1 MKHTLQ
7 FLKKLKANNNRD
19 WFEANRPQYEQAK
32 AEFEAFLTEVVA
44 GVKKFDKGID
54 PALTAKQC
62 LFRINRDVRFS
73 KDKSPYKTNM
83 GASIAPGGR
92 KSTIAGYYLHLE
104 PGKSFLAGGVYMPEP
119 PQLQAIRQELDY
131 NGEPLL
137 KILKSAAFKKYYK
150 GIDEDGKLARAPK
163 GYDESHPLIDLLK
176 NKHFIVSH
184 SLTDTQILDPK
195 VITHIVGGMKA
206 MHPFLEYLRVTSES

>member
-1 MKHTLQ
+1 MKHTLL

-19 WFEANRPQYEQAK
+19 WFEANRGSYEQAK
-32 AEFEAFLTEVVA
+32 AEFETFANALLD

-62 LFRINRDVRFS
+62 MFRINRDVRFS

-83 GASIAPGGR
+83 GAAMAPGGR
-92 KSTIAGYYLHLE
+92 KSTTAGYYLHIE

-119 PQLQAIRQELDY
+119 PQLQAIRQEIDY
-131 NGEPLL
+131 NGAPLVKL
-137 KILKSAAFKKYYK
+137 LKSANFKRYFK
-150 GIDEDGKLARAPK
+150 GLDEDGKLARPPK

-184 SLTDTQILDPK
+184 ALTDAQVTDAK
-195 VITHIVGGMKA
+195 AVSYIVSGMKT
-206 MHPFLEYLRVTSES
+206 MHPFLEYLRVTSE